1 MHNNRQTWL
10 ILSHAFNMDGRAAS
24 HTITDKIP
32 HLIAAGID
40 PIVLSAVTGRRD
52 EIVEHHQLLPVSP
65 AGLRFD
71 LRHVLRRRLTGKLLY
86 KVAVG
91 LMTLLML
98 PFYLLE
104 KIFIRLEP
112 QWS

>member
-1 MHNNRQTWL
+1 MNQTWL

-32 HLIAAGID
+32 HLLAHGVR
-40 PIVLSAVTGRRD
+40 PIVLSAVTGRKD
-52 EIVEHHQLLPVSP
+52 TVVEHHQLLPVSP

-71 LRHVLRRRLTGKLLY
+71 VRYILRRKFASKRVYNLVLGLLTLALS
-86 KVAVG
+86 
-91 LMTLLML
+91 

-104 KIFIRLEP
+104 KLLLRL
-112 QWS
+112 